1 MSIQSETY
9 SPEHMRS
16 EKEGWTKW
24 VIGTIALGIFTF
36 CALIAVSPLIYWAS
50 ETTFNQNSWAEA
62 SAYLARIG
70 EPNFIAE
77 AHNALWHLHW
87 KAGMTVAGTS
97 LLSAL
102 FVSAIFYAV
111 CPYRSFEMTHGDVR
125 WAVDKDIQ
133 RMEARR
139 QIGIKGGYVGILGR
153 WKGGKYIRLIEPI
166 RSEEHTSELQSLMRI
181 SYAV

>member
-1 MSIQSETY
+1 MTHSCPTR
-9 SPEHMRS
+9 RS
-16 EKEGWTKW
+16 S
-24 VIGTIALGIFTF
+24 VL
-36 CALIAVSPLIYWAS
+36 
-50 ETTFNQNSWAEA
+50 
-62 SAYLARIG
+62 
-70 EPNFIAE
+70 FIAE

-111 CPYRSFEMTHGDVR
+111 CPYRSFEMTHGNVR

-153 WKGGKYIRLIEPI
+153 
-166 RSEEHTSELQSLMRI
+166 SEERRVGKECVGTCRSRWSPDH
-181 SYAV
+181 